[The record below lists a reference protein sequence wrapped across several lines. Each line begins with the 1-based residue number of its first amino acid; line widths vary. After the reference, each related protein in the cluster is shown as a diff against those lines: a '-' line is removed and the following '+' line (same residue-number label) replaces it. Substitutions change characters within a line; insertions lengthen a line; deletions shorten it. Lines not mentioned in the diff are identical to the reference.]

1 MSDDIHMSPAAEKE
15 LKKLAKSDRPAH
27 KVVCELIRKTLTGEG
42 KILHGSNAL
51 AKHRALRQGK
61 LRVVY
66 MPGPVPEVV
75 YVGYRRDVYHTH
87 CDN

>member
-1 MSDDIHMSPAAEKE
+1 MTDGITLLPSAQKGLRRLEKT
-15 LKKLAKSDRPAH
+15 DRPAH
-27 KVVCELIRKTLTGEG
+27 KVICELIRKTLTGEG
-42 KILHGSNAL
+42 KILQGSNSL
-51 AKHRALRQGK
+51 AGCRALRQGK

-66 MPGPVPEVV
+66 QPGAVPQVI